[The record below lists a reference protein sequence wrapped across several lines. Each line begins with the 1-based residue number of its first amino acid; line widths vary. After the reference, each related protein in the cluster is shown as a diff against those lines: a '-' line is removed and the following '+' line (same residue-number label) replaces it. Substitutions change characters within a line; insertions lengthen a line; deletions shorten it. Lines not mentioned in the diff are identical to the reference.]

1 MEGGA
6 RPELLKPRL
15 RWGVG
20 IFPVLEPGISGMM
33 EKHPTEAGDGKKV
46 TDFARREPKKM
57 DLGGEGESK
66 LHQKTAGEEEPP
78 PGAGDGSRRRWECL
92 G

>member
-20 IFPVLEPGISGMM
+20 IFPVPEPGISGMM

-46 TDFARREPKKM
+46 MDFATRESKKT

-78 PGAGDGSRRRWECL
+78 LGAGDGSRRRWECL